1 MIEIIKRN
9 RSLAFLKTKQF
20 DAALIDSGFLNF
32 NSNPTEKA
40 QFRAADALYHL
51 EKFNEC
57 CQVLELLLS
66 SFPHN
71 SQASVA
77 LDRARSRSLENK
89 TGLYDF
95 KLLQAKAKKLRP
107 PHLDHASYLG
117 PVEIRQ
123 TESRGRGL
131 FVTKAV
137 KAGELLLCEK
147 AFSHAHAE
155 EDAGDGNENSSKI
168 SLLINP
174 ETNQGFM
181 GAQADLIKLIV
192 QKLYLNPSVAP
203 AFVTLYH
210 GTYEG
215 VSTSTV
221 DEKPI
226 VDT

>member
-1 MIEIIKRN
+1 M
-9 RSLAFLKTKQF
+9 
-20 DAALIDSGFLNF
+20 
-32 NSNPTEKA
+32 
-40 QFRAADALYHL
+40 
-51 EKFNEC
+51 
-57 CQVLELLLS
+57 
-66 SFPHN
+66 
-71 SQASVA
+71 A
-77 LDRARSRSLENK
+77 LDRAQIRSQEQK

-95 KLLQAKAKKLRP
+95 KQLQAKAKKLRP

-137 KAGELLLCEK
+137 MAGDLLLCEK
-147 AFSHAHAE
+147 AFSHAHAAE
-155 EDAGDGNENSSKI
+155 GADDGNENSSKI

-174 ETNQGFM
+174 ETNKGFM

-192 QKLYLNPSVAP
+192 QKLYRNPSIAP

-210 GTYEG
+210 GAYEG

-221 DEKPI
+221 DDKPV

>member
-1 MIEIIKRN
+1 M
-9 RSLAFLKTKQF
+9 
-20 DAALIDSGFLNF
+20 
-32 NSNPTEKA
+32 
-40 QFRAADALYHL
+40 
-51 EKFNEC
+51 
-57 CQVLELLLS
+57 LELLLS

-77 LDRARSRSLENK
+77 LDRARSRSLEEK

-95 KLLQAKAKKLRP
+95 KQLQAKAKKLRP

-123 TESRGRGL
+123 TESQGRGL

-147 AFSHAHAE
+147 AFSHAHAG

-192 QKLYLNPSVAP
+192 QKLYHNPSAAP

>member
-1 MIEIIKRN
+1 M
-9 RSLAFLKTKQF
+9 
-20 DAALIDSGFLNF
+20 
-32 NSNPTEKA
+32 
-40 QFRAADALYHL
+40 
-51 EKFNEC
+51 
-57 CQVLELLLS
+57 
-66 SFPHN
+66 
-71 SQASVA
+71 A
-77 LDRARSRSLENK
+77 LDRARSRLLEKK

-95 KLLQAKAKKLRP
+95 EQLQAKAKKLRP

-123 TESRGRGL
+123 TESQGRGL

-181 GAQADLIKLIV
+181 GTQAELIKLIV
-192 QKLYLNPSVAP
+192 QKLYHNPSVAP